1 MKRKILNALLSILI
15 ACGLWIYVITT
26 VNPDDEVVLHDVPVV
41 LSGETFLYERGLM
54 LADRT
59 TPTITLTLSG
69 KRSDL
74 KKVNKSNVTVVADLS
89 RIPSSG
95 KHALSYDIA
104 FPGDV
109 PDNAINVESR
119 YPDRVSVITE
129 GRSQKNIPIFV
140 DFLGE
145 LPEGYIVD
153 KEEQTL
159 DATYITAIGPT
170 AVLDTI
176 NHAKIE
182 VDLTNRNSSFS
193 ETYTYTFCDIDGEPV
208 ADVSRIET
216 KVTEVNLTM
225 KIQRLKE
232 VRLVVDVI
240 YGGGASLSTTEV
252 VLDPETIQVT
262 GSDQLLE
269 SLDQL
274 KLGSINLAELLK
286 NTEITFPIEL
296 PEGVNNVTGVTEA
309 TVSISFKSLATK
321 TLNITSVE
329 GINIPIG
336 MEGEILTKALNVT
349 LRGSKEDI
357 EELTEENV
365 NVRVNFKDALPGT
378 NTYKATI
385 VVDAEF
391 TSVGAVGS
399 YSVVAKLLD
408 PEEAAAAA
416 AEKAKAAD

>member
-1 MKRKILNALLSILI
+1 MKRKIVHALLSILI

-26 VNPDDEVVLHDVPVV
+26 ENPDDEVVLHDVPVV

-74 KKVNKSNVTVVADLS
+74 NKVNKSNVTVVADLS

-95 KHALSYDIA
+95 KHALGYDIV

-119 YPDRVSVITE
+119 FPDRVSVTTE
-129 GRSQKNIPIFV
+129 GRSQKNVQLLVTFI
-140 DFLGE
+140 GE
-145 LPEGYIVD
+145 LPEGYIAN
-153 KEEQTL
+153 KEDLVL
-159 DATYITAIGPT
+159 DSAYVSAIGPT

-176 NHAKIE
+176 DHAKVE
-182 VDLTNRNSSFS
+182 VDLSNRKASFS
-193 ETYTYTFCDIDGEPV
+193 EIFTYTFCDAAGNPV
-208 ADVSRIET
+208 EDVSRVET
-216 KVTEVNLTM
+216 KVTSVNLAM

-232 VRLVVDVI
+232 VQLVVDVT
-240 YGGGASLSTTEV
+240 YGGGASTNTTEV

-269 SLDQL
+269 GLDKL
-274 KLGSINLAELLK
+274 KLGSINLADLIED
-286 NTEITFPIEL
+286 TEITFPIEL

-309 TVSISFKSLATK
+309 TVTVKFKSLVTK

-329 GINIPIG
+329 GVNAPDG
-336 MEGEILTKALNVT
+336 MEAEILTKALEVT
-349 LRGSKEDI
+349 LRGPKEQI
-357 EELTEENV
+357 GRLTEENV
-365 NVRVNFKDALPGT
+365 TIRVNFKGAPLGSG
-378 NTYKATI
+378 TYKAVI
-385 VVDAEF
+385 AVDGEF
-391 TSVGAVGS
+391 NGVGAVGS
-399 YSVVAKLLD
+399 YYVIAKLSD
-408 PEEAAAAA
+408 AEAAAAA
-416 AEKAKAAD
+416 AAKAKD

>member
-1 MKRKILNALLSILI
+1 MKRKILHALLSLLI

-95 KHALSYDIA
+95 EHELGYDIA

-119 YPDRVSVITE
+119 YPDRVSVSTE
-129 GRSQKNIPIFV
+129 GRSQKNV
-140 DFLGE
+140 QVQVTYAGE
-145 LPEGYIVD
+145 LPEGYIAN
-153 KEEQTL
+153 KEDLVL
-159 DATYITAIGPT
+159 DSPYINIIGPT

-176 NHAKIE
+176 DYAEVE
-182 VDLTNRNSSFS
+182 VDLSNRNSSFTEAYS
-193 ETYTYTFCDIDGEPV
+193 FIFCNETGEPI
-208 ADVSRIET
+208 ADASRVET
-216 KVTEVNLTM
+216 KVKTVNLTM

-232 VRLVVDVI
+232 VQLVVDVI
-240 YGGGASLSTTEV
+240 YGGGASFSTTEV
-252 VLDPETIQVT
+252 VLDPQTIQVT

-269 SLDQL
+269 GLDKL
-274 KLGSINLAELLK
+274 KIGSINLAELIK

-309 TVSISFKSLATK
+309 TVSVTFEGLVTK
-321 TLNITSVE
+321 TLNITTVE
-329 GINIPIG
+329 GVNTPDG
-336 MEGEILTKALNVT
+336 MVSEILTKALDIT
-349 LRGSKEDI
+349 LRGSKEQI
-357 EELTEENV
+357 ARLTEENV
-365 NVRVNFKDALPGT
+365 TIRVNFKNAPMGPDSF
-378 NTYKATI
+378 KATI
-385 VVDAEF
+385 VVDSEF
-391 TSVGAVGS
+391 TSVGAVGN
-399 YSVVAKLLD
+399 YYVVAKLSEPTPASED
-408 PEEAAAAA
+408 
-416 AEKAKAAD
+416 